1 MRQQS
6 ISLLED
12 YLESV
17 RHLLEHLEEV
27 DELSNEEREEIRS
40 LYSDLKLDVRGEVAE
55 RSEFHRNPKKL
66 EQEFVLPTLQTVY
79 NRLRPP
85 KNANPVSPEIREAL
99 EAAEIELSR
108 GLSLLLDS
116 GDDVDAEDS

>member
-12 YLESV
+12 YLERV

-27 DELSNEEREEIRS
+27 DELSNEEREEIGS

-55 RSEFHRNPKKL
+55 RSEFNRNPKKL

-85 KNANPVSPEIREAL
+85 KNVNPLSPEIREAL